1 MKEKTRFDL
10 EQEMMNCWHIVD
22 DLQVLLDEWDTIDDN
37 ERLNIIIGA
46 ISLYKLKFDSMFRT
60 FETCIRNKEFKP
72 SSYEEALN
80 KEYAD
85 DLARTY
91 GLKGNDCIQ
100 NC

>member
-10 EQEMMNCWHIVD
+10 EQEIMGCWIIVD
-22 DLQVLLDEWDTIDDN
+22 ELKLLLDRWDSITED
-37 ERLNIIIGA
+37 EKLNIIIGL
-46 ISLYKLKFDSMFRT
+46 SNLYQLKFDNMFRT
-60 FETCIRNKEFKP
+60 FETCVHKKEFRP
-72 SSYEEALN
+72 SSYEESLN